1 MVVIEMAR
9 LVWTD
14 RGVRYF
20 DPNPEDVVE
29 ATIAFGKSRSSARLV
44 IRRRKSGQ
52 GGKFIEEEE
61 EVRVAKEKGKPA
73 LIGRV
78 RRDVGSAANRS
89 AQT

>member
-9 LVWTD
+9 LVWTN

-20 DPNPEDVVE
+20 DPNPEDVAE
-29 ATIAFGKSRSSARLV
+29 AMIAFGKTRSAARLM

-52 GGKFIEEEE
+52 GGKPIEEEE
-61 EVRVAKEKGKPA
+61 EVRLVKEKGKPA

-89 AQT
+89 AKP

>member
-1 MVVIEMAR
+1 MAR

-20 DPNPEDVVE
+20 DPNPEDAAE
-29 ATIAFGKSRSSARLV
+29 ATIAFGKMRFAACLV

-52 GGKFIEEEE
+52 GGKAIEEE
-61 EVRVAKEKGKPA
+61 EVRVVKEKGKPA

-78 RRDVGSAANRS
+78 RRDAGSAANRS
-89 AQT
+89 AQP

>member
-1 MVVIEMAR
+1 MAR

-14 RGVRYF
+14 SGVRYF
-20 DPNPEDVVE
+20 DPNPEDTAE
-29 ATIAFGKSRSSARLV
+29 ATIAFGKTRSAASLV
-44 IRRRKSGQ
+44 IRRRRTGQ
-52 GGKFIEEEE
+52 GGKPIEEEE
-61 EVRVAKEKGKPA
+61 EVLVVKEKGKPA

>member
-1 MVVIEMAR
+1 MAR

-20 DPNPEDVVE
+20 DPNPEDVAE
-29 ATIAFGKSRSSARLV
+29 AMIAFGKMRSAARLV

-52 GGKFIEEEE
+52 GRRTIEEEE
-61 EVRVAKEKGKPA
+61 EVRVVKEKAKPA

-89 AQT
+89 AQP

>member
-20 DPNPEDVVE
+20 DPNPEDAAE
-29 ATIAFGKSRSSARLV
+29 ATIAFGKMRSAARLV
-44 IRRRKSGQ
+44 IRRSKAGQ
-52 GGKFIEEEE
+52 GGKPVEEEE
-61 EVRVAKEKGKPA
+61 EVRVMKEKGKPA
-73 LIGRV
+73 LVGRV

-89 AQT
+89 AQP

>member
-1 MVVIEMAR
+1 MAR

-20 DPNPEDVVE
+20 DPNPEDASE
-29 ATIAFGKSRSSARLV
+29 ATIVSGKMGFAARLV

-52 GGKFIEEEE
+52 GGKFVEEEE
-61 EVRVAKEKGKPA
+61 EVRVVKEKGKPA

-89 AQT
+89 AKP

>member
-1 MVVIEMAR
+1 MAR

-29 ATIAFGKSRSSARLV
+29 ATIAFGKTRSDARLV
-44 IRRRKSGQ
+44 IRRRRSGQ
-52 GGKFIEEEE
+52 GGKTIEEEE
-61 EVRVAKEKGKPA
+61 EVLVVKEKGKPA

-78 RRDVGSAANRS
+78 RRDVGRAANRS
-89 AQT
+89 AKP

>member
-1 MVVIEMAR
+1 MAR

-20 DPNPEDVVE
+20 DPNPEDAAE
-29 ATIAFGKSRSSARLV
+29 AKIAFGKMRFAARLV

-52 GGKFIEEEE
+52 GGKPIEEEE
-61 EVRVAKEKGKPA
+61 EVHVVKEKGKPA

>member
-1 MVVIEMAR
+1 MAR

-20 DPNPEDVVE
+20 DPKPEDAAE
-29 ATIAFGKSRSSARLV
+29 ATVVFGKSRSAARLV
-44 IRRRKSGQ
+44 IKRRKLGH
-52 GGKFIEEEE
+52 GGKTLEEEE
-61 EVRVAKEKGKPA
+61 EVRVVKEKGKPA

-78 RRDVGSAANRS
+78 RRDVGRAANRS

>member
-1 MVVIEMAR
+1 MAR

-20 DPNPEDVVE
+20 DPNPENAAE
-29 ATIAFGKSRSSARLV
+29 ATIAFGKMRFAARLV
-44 IRRRKSGQ
+44 IRRRKAGQ
-52 GGKFIEEEE
+52 GGKPIEEEE
-61 EVRVAKEKGKPA
+61 EVRVVKEKGKPA

-78 RRDVGSAANRS
+78 RRDVGRAENRS

>member
-1 MVVIEMAR
+1 MAR

-20 DPNPEDVVE
+20 DPNPEDAAE
-29 ATIAFGKSRSSARLV
+29 ATIAFGKMRFAARLV

-52 GGKFIEEEE
+52 GGKPIEEIEEEE
-61 EVRVAKEKGKPA
+61 EVRVVKEKGKPA

-78 RRDVGSAANRS
+78 R
-89 AQT
+89 

>member
-1 MVVIEMAR
+1 MAR

-14 RGVRYF
+14 RGVRYL
-20 DPNPEDVVE
+20 DPNPEDVAE

-52 GGKFIEEEE
+52 GGKFVEEEE
-61 EVRVAKEKGKPA
+61 EVRVVKEKGKPA

-78 RRDVGSAANRS
+78 RRDARSAANRS
-89 AQT
+89 AQP

>member
-1 MVVIEMAR
+1 MVVIQMAR

-20 DPNPEDVVE
+20 DSNPEDVAE
-29 ATIAFGKSRSSARLV
+29 ATIAFGKTQFAARLV
-44 IRRRKSGQ
+44 IKRRKSGQ
-52 GGKFIEEEE
+52 GGKPIEEE
-61 EVRVAKEKGKPA
+61 EVRVVKEKGKPA

-89 AQT
+89 AQP